1 MRCARWRSTLRRLY
15 ANRES
20 RSLRN
25 GLVANPQLATSLFL
39 LPLVLIKRSKGLRN
53 GFTLIEAVVGV
64 TIAAILSFAIYM
76 VAGSRSMGGSE
87 ADDRAE
93 RAGQAAAVLFDIA
106 SAIAALETT
115 NPPVS
120 YLQTVGAYPT
130 RLSQLTA
137 PITTADR
144 NSCDRV
150 ADSYTAAAIPAS
162 GPAYPG
168 HTLGWKGPYYIVA
181 FVLNGT
187 TQVASGFVVQD
198 DMIRIPANV
207 GNNPRDNDLAGQ
219 LQIRMNNVTQ
229 LDAVALDAAVD
240 LTISGTAGTVRYT
253 GADPTA
259 VEYELRVSGC

>member
-1 MRCARWRSTLRRLY
+1 M
-15 ANRES
+15 
-20 RSLRN
+20 
-25 GLVANPQLATSLFL
+25 
-39 LPLVLIKRSKGLRN
+39 LISKGRQLRN

-64 TIAAILSFAIYM
+64 TIAAILSFAMYM

-130 RLSQLTA
+130 RLSQLTT

-150 ADSYTAAAIPAS
+150 ADAYTNAAIPAG
-162 GPAYPG
+162 GPEYPG
-168 HTLGWKGPYYIVA
+168 YTLGWKGPYYIVA
-181 FVLNGT
+181 FVLNGS
-187 TQVASGFVVQD
+187 TQVASGFVVED
-198 DMIRIPANV
+198 DMTRLPANV
-207 GNNPRDNDLAGQ
+207 GNNPSDNELAGR
-219 LQIRMNNVTQ
+219 LQIRMNNVSQ
-229 LDAVALDAAVD
+229 LDAQALDASVD
-240 LTISGTAGTVRYT
+240 LTIAGTAGTVRYT
-253 GADPTA
+253 GADPTT